1 MLEQIKRGF
10 TLIELAITGAI
21 LAVLVATVV
30 GVAVSQAES
39 AGDSTQGA
47 INNMSAYE
55 NTSVTSYTPTAPA
68 R

>member
-30 GVAVSQAES
+30 AVAISQAGS
-39 AGDSTQGA
+39 AQTSTQGA
-47 INNMSAYE
+47 INDMSAYE
-55 NTSVTSYTPTAPA
+55 NTSVTAYTPTPLS
-68 R
+68 